1 VFLPLNQY
9 LLKIYLCDLMI
20 QVAVGIIERAGRV
33 LVCQRKKG
41 ARYELKWEFP
51 GGKVENGE
59 DPKSALERELLE
71 ELNITA
77 EVGGEIHRERW
88 VYPDQGEFDIRFF
101 SVEKFTGDLQN
112 LMFADISWVSL
123 EDLKKFDLLEGSKE
137 AARRI
142 SRRVKTQR

>member
-1 VFLPLNQY
+1 
-9 LLKIYLCDLMI
+9 
-20 QVAVGIIERAGRV
+20 
-33 LVCQRKKG
+33 
-41 ARYELKWEFP
+41 LKWEFP

-77 EVGGEIHRERW
+77 EVGGEIHRERR

>member
-1 VFLPLNQY
+1 
-9 LLKIYLCDLMI
+9 MM

-41 ARYELKWEFP
+41 TRYELKWEFP

-59 DPKSALERELLE
+59 DPKSTLERELLE
-71 ELNITA
+71 ELNVTA
-77 EVGGEIHRERW
+77 KVGDEIHRERW

-101 SVEKFTGDLQN
+101 SVEKFTGDLLN
-112 LMFADISWVSL
+112 LMFADIRWVSL
-123 EDLKKFDLLEGSKE
+123 EDLKKLDLLDGSKE

-142 SRRVKTQR
+142 SRRVEAQR

>member
-1 VFLPLNQY
+1 
-9 LLKIYLCDLMI
+9 MI
-20 QVAVGIIERAGRV
+20 EVAVGVIERAGRV

-41 ARYELKWEFP
+41 TRYELKWEFP

-59 DPKSALERELLE
+59 DPKSTLERELLE

-77 EVGGEIHRERW
+77 QVGDEIHRERW

-101 SVEKFTGDLQN
+101 SVERFTGDLQN
-112 LMFADISWVSL
+112 LMFTDIRWVSL
-123 EDLKKFDLLEGSKE
+123 EDLKKLDLLDGSKE

-142 SRRVKTQR
+142 ITRAETQR

>member
-1 VFLPLNQY
+1 
-9 LLKIYLCDLMI
+9 MI
-20 QVAVGIIERAGRV
+20 EVAVGIIERAGRV

-41 ARYELKWEFP
+41 TRYELKWEFP

-59 DPKSALERELLE
+59 DPRSTLERELIE

-77 EVGGEIHRERW
+77 EVGDEIHRERW
-88 VYPDQGEFDIRFF
+88 VYPDQGEFDLHFF
-101 SVEKFTGDLQN
+101 SVEEFTGDLRN

-123 EDLKKFDLLEGSKE
+123 EDLKKLDLLDGSKE

-142 SRRVKTQR
+142 STRAETQR